1 MNLYTEDVVINS
13 RQKIATHYLKEKK
26 SKYEENISVLQ
37 TQDTINNNNEVFLKH
52 FLKIIYFND
61 FLR

>member
-1 MNLYTEDVVINS
+1 MNLYTEEVVINS

-37 TQDTINNNNEVFLKH
+37 TQDTINNNGEVFLIY
-52 FLKIIYFND
+52 FLKNYLF
-61 FLR
+61 